1 MWSKSQLNRIRGI
14 VLLTHLAVK
23 APARRNPRGENLL
36 VGTQDMT
43 EREIRVSRERK
54 VTLRDV
60 AERAGVSRT
69 TASYILNG
77 LSGRFGIA
85 PDTEKRVLAVVDALG
100 YRPNRMARSLR
111 TARTTTIGVITDYV
125 ASGMFSSELLAG
137 ANMAARRADHLL
149 VIGESEGDPDARD
162 LLIDEMI
169 DRQVDGIIYATRT
182 ALRTEFPARLAGTRA
197 VMLNCY
203 DPSRAVPSVLP
214 DDRTGG
220 RSAADIL
227 LAAGVSTDVFI
238 VGETPDNDGVAGRQ
252 RLAGI
257 QERFAEEGR
266 AIAGTIECLWE
277 PGPTYDAVLDWLRQ
291 GNVPRGLICMNDRA
305 AVGAYQALR
314 DHGLDIPGNVSVVSF
329 DGSAIASWLRPRAV
343 SIVLP
348 LRQMGALAVELLLSG
363 PDHKDPGLDGNPD
376 HGGVHLVPMSV
387 LAGDSVRTTKKG
399 RDA

>member
-1 MWSKSQLNRIRGI
+1 MS
-14 VLLTHLAVK
+14 
-23 APARRNPRGENLL
+23 
-36 VGTQDMT
+36 T
-43 EREIRVSRERK
+43 EEFEVTIARK

-60 AERAGVSRT
+60 AEHAGVART

-77 LSGRFGIA
+77 LSGQMGIS
-85 PDTEKRVLAVVDALG
+85 PETEKRVQGVADALG
-100 YRPNRMARSLR
+100 YRPNRNARSLR

-125 ASGMFSSELLAG
+125 ASGMFSSEMLAG

-149 VIGESEGDPDARD
+149 VIGESEGDADARD

-203 DPSRAVPSVLP
+203 DPDRAVPSVLP

-227 LAAGVSTDVFI
+227 LAAGVSTDVFT

-252 RLAGI
+252 RMAGI
-257 QERFAEEGR
+257 RERFAEEGH
-266 AIAGTIECLWE
+266 AIAGTIECLWDPE
-277 PGPTYDAVLDWLRQ
+277 PTYDAVLDWLSR
-291 GNVPRGLICMNDRA
+291 GNLPKGFICMNDRA
-305 AVGAYQALR
+305 AIGAYQALR
-314 DHGLDIPGNVSVVSF
+314 AHGLAVPDDVSVVSF
-329 DGSAIASWLRPRAV
+329 DGSALASWLRPRAV

-348 LRQMGALAVELLLSG
+348 LRSMGALAVELLLGG
-363 PDHKDPGLDGNPD
+363 PDNQGSGHHEDSDRP
-376 HGGVHLVPMSV
+376 GVHLVPMSV
-387 LAGDSVRTTKKG
+387 LAGDSVRAPKKVHG
-399 RDA
+399 A

>member
-1 MWSKSQLNRIRGI
+1 MGVQ
-14 VLLTHLAVK
+14 
-23 APARRNPRGENLL
+23 
-36 VGTQDMT
+36 
-43 EREIRVSRERK
+43 EREIQVSRDRK
-54 VTLRDV
+54 VALRDV

-77 LSGRFGIA
+77 LSGQFGIS
-85 PDTEKRVLAVVDALG
+85 PETEKRVLDVVDALG
-100 YRPNRMARSLR
+100 YRPNRNARSLR
-111 TARTTTIGVITDYV
+111 TKRTTTIGVITDYV

-182 ALRTEFPARLAGTRA
+182 ALRTEFPARLTGTRA

-203 DPSRAVPSVLP
+203 DPDRPVPSVLP
-214 DDRTGG
+214 DDRMGG

-227 LAAGVSTDVFI
+227 LAAGVCTGVYI
-238 VGETPDNDGVAGRQ
+238 VGETPDNEGVAGRR

-257 QERFAEEGR
+257 QERFAEEGH

-277 PGPTYDAVLDWLRQ
+277 PGPSYDAVLDWLSH
-291 GNVPRGLICMNDRA
+291 GNVPKGLICMNDRA

-314 DHGLDIPGNVSVVSF
+314 DRGLAIPDDVSVVSF
-329 DGSAIASWLRPRAV
+329 DGSVVASWLRPRAV
-343 SIVLP
+343 SIILP
-348 LRQMGALAVELLLSG
+348 LRTMGALAVELLLGDQDHSGSG
-363 PDHKDPGLDGNPD
+363 PDGDPD
-376 HGGVHLVPMSV
+376 HADVHLVPMPV
-387 LAGDSVRTTKKG
+387 LAGDSVPTAKKG
-399 RDA
+399 HDA

>member
-1 MWSKSQLNRIRGI
+1 VTR
-14 VLLTHLAVK
+14 
-23 APARRNPRGENLL
+23 
-36 VGTQDMT
+36 D
-43 EREIRVSRERK
+43 RK

-77 LSGRFGIA
+77 LSGQLGISR
-85 PDTEKRVLAVVDALG
+85 DTQKRVLEVVDALG
-100 YRPNRMARSLR
+100 YRPNRNARSLR
-111 TARTTTIGVITDYV
+111 TARTLTIGVITDYV
-125 ASGMFSSELLAG
+125 ASGMFSSEMLAG

-149 VIGESEGDPDARD
+149 VIGESEGDPGARD

-197 VMLNCY
+197 VMLNCS
-203 DPSRAVPSVLP
+203 DPDRHVPSVLP

-252 RLAGI
+252 RLTGI

-387 LAGDSVRTTKKG
+387 LAGDSVRSTKKG

>member
-1 MWSKSQLNRIRGI
+1 
-14 VLLTHLAVK
+14 
-23 APARRNPRGENLL
+23 
-36 VGTQDMT
+36 
-43 EREIRVSRERK
+43 VSRDRK

-77 LSGRFGIA
+77 LSGQVGIS
-85 PDTEKRVLAVVDALG
+85 PDTEKRVQDVVDALG
-100 YRPNRMARSLR
+100 YRPNRNARSLR
-111 TARTTTIGVITDYV
+111 TATTTTIGVITDYV

-149 VIGESEGDPDARD
+149 VIGESEGDVNARD

-203 DPSRAVPSVLP
+203 DPNRPVPSVLP
-214 DDRTGG
+214 DDRNGG

-227 LAAGVSTDVFI
+227 LAAGVCTDVFI
-238 VGETPDNDGVAGRQ
+238 VGETPDNDGTAGRR

-257 QERFAEEGR
+257 EERFAEQGH
-266 AIAGTIECLWE
+266 ALAGTIECLWDPE
-277 PGPTYDAVLDWLRQ
+277 PTYDAVLAWLGR
-291 GNVPRGLICMNDRA
+291 GHVPKGLICMNDRA

-314 DHGLDIPGNVSVVSF
+314 DHGLDIPGDVSVVSF
-329 DGSAIASWLRPRAV
+329 DGSALASWLRPRAV

-348 LRQMGALAVELLLSG
+348 LRSMGAIAVDLLLGSPDHRDSG
-363 PDHKDPGLDGNPD
+363 PDGD
-376 HGGVHLVPMSV
+376 HDGVHLVPMSV
-387 LAGDSVRTTKKG
+387 LAGDSVRATGKG